1 VRALRSDTPRVLV
14 LAAACTVLGCT
25 KPQGDMPAPAMS
37 ASSAAAAPST
47 APMPTMAASASAT
60 AASPTMRPYTDP
72 AADRVGVLAPGT
84 GIPVGQ
90 KVPDIHARDL
100 DGNDVSLSSLYTK
113 TPILLAFYRGGWCP
127 FCSTENHSLAT
138 AYPEYQKRG
147 VTPVTVS
154 VDKPDA
160 EAKTKATYSIP
171 FPVLSDSDATMIEAF
186 HVVNHVDDA
195 TLAKMKGFGLDLE
208 SYSGKA
214 HHEIA
219 IPSLFL
225 IDRTGIVRWA
235 HSDPDYKVRPS
246 TAQILAAIDAAKLAA
261 K

>member
-1 VRALRSDTPRVLV
+1 VAAVALAGCSKPAGDT
-14 LAAACTVLGCT
+14 A
-25 KPQGDMPAPAMS
+25 
-37 ASSAAAAPST
+37 SAATGPSAT
-47 APMPTMAASASAT
+47 GAMVASAAT
-60 AASPTMRPYTDP
+60 PAAHPTKDYTDP
-72 AADRVGVLAPGT
+72 PANRIGVLAPGT

-100 DGNDVSLSSLYTK
+100 DGKDVSLSALYAK
-113 TPILLAFYRGGWCP
+113 GLILLAFYRGGWCP
-127 FCSTENHSLAT
+127 YCSSENHALAT

-160 EAKTKATYSIP
+160 EAKTKATYAIP

-186 HVVNHVDDA
+186 HVVNHIDDA
-195 TLAKMKGFGLDLE
+195 TLSKMKGFGVDLE
-208 SYSGKA
+208 SYSGNT

-219 IPSLFL
+219 IPALFL

-235 HSDPDYKVRPS
+235 HSDPDIKVRPS
-246 TAQILAAIDAAKLAA
+246 TAQVLAAIDGLRLGGT
-261 K
+261 

>member
-1 VRALRSDTPRVLV
+1 VRISVRSGGPLFAV
-14 LAAACTVLGCT
+14 LALAITGCSKSDSDAA
-25 KPQGDMPAPAMS
+25 PPA
-37 ASSAAAAPST
+37 ASTPTPAAAAVPSA
-47 APMPTMAASASAT
+47 APAA
-60 AASPTMRPYTDP
+60 PPMKPYTDP
-72 AADRVGVLAPGT
+72 PADRIGVLAPGT

-100 DGNDVSLSSLYTK
+100 NGNDVSLATLYAK
-113 TPILLAFYRGGWCP
+113 GPILLAFYRGGWCP
-127 FCSTENHSLAT
+127 FCASENHALAT
-138 AYPEYQKRG
+138 AYSEYRKRG

-154 VDKPDA
+154 VDKPDQ
-160 EAKTKATYSIP
+160 EAKTKATYTIP

-186 HVVNHVDDA
+186 HVVNKVDDA
-195 TLAKMKGFGLDLE
+195 TLAKMHSFGVDLE

-225 IDRTGIVRWA
+225 IDRQGVVRWA

-246 TAQILAAIDAAKLAA
+246 TAQILAAIDGAHLG
-261 K
+261 